1 MPKSFAPS
9 PMPPS
14 ATAIE
19 KNLSHSQLAA
29 YGVGSIASAMFNTVP
44 ALVMLFFLTQTLG
57 VSPVWAGAAMFL
69 PKLWD
74 VFTDPLMGFVS
85 DRTQSRWGRR
95 RPWMLLGAFSLPLAF
110 VMVFSV
116 PDYSDWQQRFAWVMA
131 WYMVAATCFTV
142 YVVPYVSMPAE
153 MTDNYHERT
162 RILAWRMAFVVVGIM
177 LGGALAP
184 LLIEQGGG
192 GIDGHRLMALV
203 LGSIMFVVMLFT
215 FFATAKLP
223 RKSWQRSEMAGWQ
236 AFKVALRNRPFKV
249 LMLSYMLMMIGANS
263 LLATVPFFV
272 AHSLN
277 QSGELVTLL
286 FLCHLLPSLLSI
298 PLWNSWSRK
307 VGKQRGLMVGVAIY
321 AFGCAALFFASAVLP
336 LPLVLALITVMGVG
350 MGAIQLY
357 PFAMV
362 PDVIALDRR
371 NSGLNREGLFTGV
384 WIANEK
390 IGIAAGAFVAALVL
404 ELFGFL
410 EGGGQQSAR
419 ALQGVQVAFALLPAL
434 LLFLS
439 MAVLKAYS
447 LDRELLRSP
456 RSNPLTSTN

>member
-1 MPKSFAPS
+1 MPEPTVSEPLSVAES
-9 PMPPS
+9 R
-14 ATAIE
+14 
-19 KNLSHSQLAA
+19 LSHRQLAG
-29 YGVGSIASAMFNTVP
+29 YGLGSIASAMFNTVP
-44 ALVMLFFLTQTLG
+44 DLVMLFFLTQTLG
-57 VSPVWAGAAMFL
+57 VSPAWAGAAMFL

-74 VFTDPLMGFVS
+74 VFTDPMMGFLS
-85 DRTQSRWGRR
+85 DRTRSRWGRR
-95 RPWMLLGAFSLPLAF
+95 RPWMLLGAFTLPVAF

-116 PDYSDWQQRFAWVMA
+116 PEYAQWQSRFAWVMA
-131 WYMVAATCFTV
+131 WYLVAATCFTV

-162 RILAWRMAFVVVGIM
+162 RILSWRMAFVVVGIM

-192 GIDGHRLMALV
+192 GIAGHRFMALV
-203 LGSIMFVVMLFT
+203 LGSLMFMVMLLT
-215 FFATAKLP
+215 FFATAQLP
-223 RKSWQRSEMAGWQ
+223 RKSWQRSETAGWQ
-236 AFKVALRNRPFKV
+236 AVAIALRNRPFKV
-249 LMLSYMLMMIGANS
+249 LMLAYLLMMVGANS
-263 LLATVPFFV
+263 LLATVPFYV
-272 AHSLN
+272 AHRLS
-277 QSGELVTLL
+277 SGGELVTLL
-286 FLCHLLPSLLSI
+286 FLCHLLPSLISI
-298 PLWNSWSRK
+298 PLWNRWSRV
-307 VGKQRGLMVGVAIY
+307 VGKQQGLMAGVAIY
-321 AFGCAALFFASAVLP
+321 ALGCVALYFADGVMS
-336 LPLVLALITVMGVG
+336 LALVVAIVTLMGTG

-371 NSGLNREGLFTGV
+371 ASGLNREGLFTGV

-390 IGIAAGAFVAALVL
+390 IGIAAGAFIAALVL
-404 ELFGFL
+404 EVFGFL
-410 EGGGQQSAR
+410 EGGAEQSQQ

-456 RSNPLTSTN
+456 RSNPIT